1 MRLSSREKES
11 RIATLTRDNEKP
23 DVINAFEKIAAG
35 EKLHLS
41 DVESLMG
48 TNNLHLLGL
57 FADKMREKVV
67 GRTVT
72 YIPNIIL
79 NYTNRC
85 IVKCRFCAFYRE
97 LGSSEGYALTVD
109 QAADRVIEAWTRLRI
124 RQALIQGGV
133 NPEYGVEYFE
143 ELFRAIK
150 TRTNGEVAINGLST
164 SEIEY
169 IAKKERMS
177 VKELLS
183 RLREAGIDSLPG
195 AGAEILVDR
204 VRRSVGRGLS
214 TAEGWLRTM
223 EEAHK
228 LGIPT
233 SATMVYGLGE
243 TAEERAQHLLLIRDL
258 QERTGGFK
266 SFTAWNFEQGNTR
279 LGREGVI
286 TAAGPS
292 AAEHLKITALAR
304 IVFGESLRN
313 IQSSWLTN
321 GVSLAQLSLCFGAND
336 WGGTLYDEEVI
347 PATGK
352 NVGNLA
358 PRIIVESVK
367 QIRRPVAERDNS
379 YNIVRYVG

>member
-1 MRLSSREKES
+1 LSRQEKNS
-11 RIATLTRDNEKP
+11 GIATLIRDNEEP
-23 DVINAFEKIAAG
+23 DAANAFEKIVAG
-35 EKLHLS
+35 EKLQLR

-48 TNNLHLLGL
+48 TNDLHLLGL
-57 FADKMREKVV
+57 FADRIREKAV

-72 YIPNIIL
+72 YVSNIIL

-85 IVKCRFCAFYRE
+85 IVRCRFCAFYRDV
-97 LGSSEGYALTVD
+97 GSSEGYSLTVD
-109 QAADRVIEAWTRLRI
+109 QVADRVTKAWERLGV

-143 ELFRAIK
+143 ELFRTIK
-150 TRTNGEVAINGLST
+150 KRTNRQVAINGLST
-164 SEIEY
+164 SEVEY
-169 IAKKERMS
+169 LAKKEGMS
-177 VKELLS
+177 LKELLS
-183 RLREAGIDSLPG
+183 RLREAGLDSLPG

-243 TAEERAQHLLLIRDL
+243 TAEERSKHLLLIRDL
-258 QERTGGFK
+258 QERTGGFI
-266 SFTAWNFEQGNTR
+266 SFTPWNFEQGNTR
-279 LGREGVI
+279 LEREGVI
-286 TAAGPS
+286 TARPS
-292 AAEHLKITALAR
+292 GAEHLKITALAR
-304 IVFGESLRN
+304 IVFGGNLRN

-352 NVGNLA
+352 DVGNLA
-358 PRIIVESVK
+358 PRIIVESVR
-367 QIRRPVAERDNS
+367 QIGRPIAERDNS